1 MTSTNVDAVNQAV
14 TAFKKLPHTDDKL
27 AVLALIYK
35 QVASSLP
42 ANALSASPE
51 VSEIVGQIEKM
62 SHERQ
67 IDALRDILPAERS
80 DQDEI
85 TLDPNPSKALTE
97 LATGGNTVP
106 TGKYGSMK
114 PESKLA
120 FWYQVGQ
127 KLGSSFVGI
136 PSDFSP
142 SSEAQ
147 QLFQSLGSLETEQQ
161 LSFLTQI
168 I

>member
-1 MTSTNVDAVNQAV
+1 MTANTDTVKQAV
-14 TAFKKLPHTDDKL
+14 KAFNQLDIDDRL
-27 AVLALIYK
+27 AALALIYQK
-35 QVASSLP
+35 VAGSVPPDAVGAASS
-42 ANALSASPE
+42 E
-51 VSEIVGQIEKM
+51 VSGLVSQIEHM

-67 IDALRDILPAERS
+67 IDALRDILPAERT

-97 LATGGNTVP
+97 LVSGGNTVP
-106 TGKYGSMK
+106 TGEYGSMK

-127 KLGSSFVGI
+127 KLGNSMVSI

-142 SSEAQ
+142 SSAVTE
-147 QLFQSLGSLETEQQ
+147 LLSSLAPLDVEQQ
-161 LSFLTQI
+161 LAFLTKVV
-168 I
+168 